1 MKRDS
6 LLIRKDILKEKKK
19 KDFWNKW
26 GTSKAFS
33 SRRKDKD
40 GNWMVTQHWENG
52 LFNQHRHCDNLP
64 KLSSGNR
71 LIYHHIWAPRCH
83 NSNGV

>member
-6 LLIRKDILKEKKK
+6 LLMRKDILKKKKK

-26 GTSKAFS
+26 GTSKVFS
-33 SRRKDKD
+33 SRREDKD

-52 LFNQHRHCDNLP
+52 LFN
-64 KLSSGNR
+64 
-71 LIYHHIWAPRCH
+71 
-83 NSNGV
+83 